1 MIFSQQNRVKKKHLT
16 LNKMIKFV
24 LNLINLKNVNYK
36 YNSNTLNYE
45 EVKLTLWGKVK
56 KLSYYLIAS
65 IVVSVLIL
73 SISFYNIKSY
83 IQKEA
88 AKENQIL
95 RQEITVFNKDL
106 NLILDVLNDI
116 QNKDDNIYRAIFEA
130 DPYPN
135 YKRKLGT
142 GGNPI
147 KFKKYE
153 NIEYSDL
160 VVEIVQKLELIEK
173 KLSSQSRSFDEVFEI
188 TKEKQKML
196 QAIPSIL
203 PINNRDLTRIASGY
217 GMRMHPI
224 YKILKMHKGMDF
236 TASVGTEIYATGDG
250 VIEKVGWTGGYGKTI
265 LINHGYGY
273 KTRYAH
279 CSKFNCKRGQTV
291 KRGDHIGYVGNTGQS
306 TGPHLHYEVFK
317 NKRQI
322 NPVNFFFN
330 DLSPEEYDKVI
341 EISSRPTQ
349 SL

>member
-1 MIFSQQNRVKKKHLT
+1 M
-16 LNKMIKFV
+16 
-24 LNLINLKNVNYK
+24 KNTNYK
-36 YNSNTLNYE
+36 YNPNTLNYE
-45 EVKLTLWGKVK
+45 EINLTLWDKFK
-56 KLSYYLIAS
+56 RLSYYLIAS
-65 IVVSVLIL
+65 VVVSVLIL
-73 SISFYNIKSY
+73 SFSFYNIKSF

-88 AKENQIL
+88 AKENQSL
-95 RQEITVFNKDL
+95 RQEISVFNKDL
-106 NLILDVLNDI
+106 NLILEVLNDI

-130 DPYPN
+130 DPYPDH
-135 YKRKLGT
+135 KRKLGT

-153 NIEYSDL
+153 NIEYGEL

-196 QAIPSIL
+196 KAIPSIQ
-203 PINNRDLTRIASGY
+203 PINNRDLTSIASGF

-224 YKILKMHKGMDF
+224 YKILKMHQGMDF
-236 TASVGTEIYATGDG
+236 TAPVGTEIYATGDG
-250 VIEKVGWTGGYGKTI
+250 TVEKVGWTGGYGKTI

-279 CSKFNCKRGQTV
+279 CSKFKCKKGQKV

-317 NKRQI
+317 NNRQI

>member
-1 MIFSQQNRVKKKHLT
+1 M
-16 LNKMIKFV
+16 
-24 LNLINLKNVNYK
+24 KNTNYK
-36 YNSNTLNYE
+36 YNPNTLNYE
-45 EVKLTLWGKVK
+45 KINLTLWDKFK
-56 KLSYYLIAS
+56 RLSYYLIAS
-65 IVVSVLIL
+65 VVVSVLIL
-73 SISFYNIKSY
+73 SFSFYNIKSF

-88 AKENQIL
+88 AKENQSL
-95 RQEITVFNKDL
+95 RQEISVFNKDL
-106 NLILDVLNDI
+106 NLILEVLNDI

-130 DPYPN
+130 DPYPDH
-135 YKRKLGT
+135 KRKLGT

-153 NIEYSDL
+153 NIEYGEL

-173 KLSSQSRSFDEVFEI
+173 KLSSQSKSFDEVFEI

-196 QAIPSIL
+196 KAIPSIQ
-203 PINNRDLTRIASGY
+203 PINNRDLTRIASGF

-236 TASVGTEIYATGDG
+236 TAPVGTEIYATGDG
-250 VIEKVGWTGGYGKTI
+250 TVEKVGWTGGYGKTI

-279 CSKFNCKRGQTV
+279 CSKFKCKKGQKV

>member
-1 MIFSQQNRVKKKHLT
+1 M
-16 LNKMIKFV
+16 
-24 LNLINLKNVNYK
+24 KNTNYK
-36 YNSNTLNYE
+36 YNPNTLNYE
-45 EVKLTLWGKVK
+45 EINLTLWDKFK
-56 KLSYYLIAS
+56 RLSYYLIAS
-65 IVVSVLIL
+65 VVVSVLVL
-73 SISFYNIKSY
+73 SFSFYNIKSF

-88 AKENQIL
+88 AKENQSL
-95 RQEITVFNKDL
+95 RQEISVFNKDL
-106 NLILDVLNDI
+106 NLILEVLNDI
-116 QNKDDNIYRAIFEA
+116 QNRDDNIYRAIFEA
-130 DPYPN
+130 DPYPDH
-135 YKRKLGT
+135 KRKLGT

-153 NIEYSDL
+153 NIEYGEL

-196 QAIPSIL
+196 KAIPSIQ
-203 PINNRDLTRIASGY
+203 PINNRDLTRIASGF

-224 YKILKMHKGMDF
+224 YKILKMHQGMDF
-236 TASVGTEIYATGDG
+236 TAPVGTEIYATGDG
-250 VIEKVGWTGGYGKTI
+250 TVEKVGWTGGYGKTI

-279 CSKFNCKRGQTV
+279 CSKFKCKKGQKV

-317 NKRQI
+317 NNRQI

>member
-1 MIFSQQNRVKKKHLT
+1 
-16 LNKMIKFV
+16 
-24 LNLINLKNVNYK
+24 LKNINYK
-36 YNSNTLNYE
+36 YNPNTLDYE
-45 EVKLTLWGKVK
+45 EVKFTFWGKIK

-65 IVVSVLIL
+65 TVLSVLII
-73 SISFYNIKSY
+73 SFSFYNIKTF

-88 AKENQIL
+88 AKENQSL
-95 RQEITVFNKDL
+95 RQEISVFDKDL
-106 NLILDVLNDI
+106 NLILDVLDDI

-130 DPYPN
+130 DPYPD

-153 NIEYSDL
+153 NIEYEDL
-160 VVEIVQKLELIEK
+160 VVGIVQKVELIEK
-173 KLSSQSRSFDEVFEI
+173 KLASQSKSFDEVFEI

-196 QAIPSIL
+196 RSIPSIQ
-203 PINNRDLTRIASGY
+203 PINNRDLTRIASGF

-236 TASVGTEIYATGDG
+236 TAPQGTEIYATGDG
-250 VIEKVGWTGGYGKTI
+250 VIERVGWTGGYGKSI
-265 LINHGYGY
+265 MINHGYGY
-273 KTRYAH
+273 RTRYAH
-279 CSKFNCKRGQTV
+279 CSRFNCVKGQKV
-291 KRGDHIGYVGNTGQS
+291 KRGDHIGFVGSTGQS

-317 NKRQI
+317 NKQQI

-341 EISSRPTQ
+341 EISSRPNQ

>member
-1 MIFSQQNRVKKKHLT
+1 M
-16 LNKMIKFV
+16 
-24 LNLINLKNVNYK
+24 KNTNYK
-36 YNSNTLNYE
+36 YNPNTLNYE
-45 EVKLTLWGKVK
+45 EINLTLWDKFK
-56 KLSYYLIAS
+56 RLSYYLIAS
-65 IVVSVLIL
+65 VVVSVLIL
-73 SISFYNIKSY
+73 SFSFYNIKSF

-88 AKENQIL
+88 AKENQSL
-95 RQEITVFNKDL
+95 RQEISVFNKDL

-130 DPYPN
+130 DPYPDH
-135 YKRKLGT
+135 KRKLGT

-153 NIEYSDL
+153 NIEYGEL

-196 QAIPSIL
+196 KAIPSIQ
-203 PINNRDLTRIASGY
+203 PINNRDLTRIASGF

-224 YKILKMHKGMDF
+224 YKILKMHQGMDF
-236 TASVGTEIYATGDG
+236 TAPVGTEIYATGDG
-250 VIEKVGWTGGYGKTI
+250 TVEKVGWTGGYGKTI

-279 CSKFNCKRGQTV
+279 CSKFKCKKGQKV

-317 NKRQI
+317 NNRQI

>member
-1 MIFSQQNRVKKKHLT
+1 M
-16 LNKMIKFV
+16 
-24 LNLINLKNVNYK
+24 KNTNYK
-36 YNSNTLNYE
+36 YNPNTLNYE
-45 EVKLTLWGKVK
+45 KINLTLWDKFK
-56 KLSYYLIAS
+56 RLSYYLIAS
-65 IVVSVLIL
+65 VVVSVLIL
-73 SISFYNIKSY
+73 SFSFYNIKSF

-88 AKENQIL
+88 AKENQSL
-95 RQEITVFNKDL
+95 RQEISVFNKDL
-106 NLILDVLNDI
+106 NLILEVLNDI

-130 DPYPN
+130 DPYPD

-153 NIEYSDL
+153 NIEYGEL

-173 KLSSQSRSFDEVFEI
+173 KLSSQSKSFDEVFEI

-196 QAIPSIL
+196 KAIPSIQ
-203 PINNRDLTRIASGY
+203 PINNRDLTRIASGF

-236 TASVGTEIYATGDG
+236 TAPVGTEIYATGDG

-279 CSKFNCKRGQTV
+279 CSKFKCKKGQKV

>member
-1 MIFSQQNRVKKKHLT
+1 
-16 LNKMIKFV
+16 
-24 LNLINLKNVNYK
+24 LKNTNYK
-36 YNSNTLNYE
+36 YNPNTLNYE
-45 EVKLTLWGKVK
+45 EINLTLWDKFK
-56 KLSYYLIAS
+56 RLSYYLIAS
-65 IVVSVLIL
+65 VVVSVLIL
-73 SISFYNIKSY
+73 SFSFYNIKSF

-88 AKENQIL
+88 AKENQSL
-95 RQEITVFNKDL
+95 RQEISVFNKDL
-106 NLILDVLNDI
+106 NLILEVLNDI

-130 DPYPN
+130 DPYPDH
-135 YKRKLGT
+135 KRKLGT

-153 NIEYSDL
+153 NIEYGEL

-196 QAIPSIL
+196 KAIPSIQ
-203 PINNRDLTRIASGY
+203 PINNRDLTRIASGF

-224 YKILKMHKGMDF
+224 YKILKMHQGMDF
-236 TASVGTEIYATGDG
+236 TAPVGTEIYATGDG
-250 VIEKVGWTGGYGKTI
+250 TVEKVGWTGGYGKTI

-279 CSKFNCKRGQTV
+279 CSKFKCKKGQKV